1 MRRARTLLHR
11 PLMPKRL
18 KPQGASPYDQMR
30 DVAGKTA
37 ILTAWLAAEG
47 EPDVVAETL
56 GLTRSK
62 LYREIRRLGLGPK
75 LPGFRNSY
83 ATVA

>member
-1 MRRARTLLHR
+1 
-11 PLMPKRL
+11 MPKRL
-18 KPQGASPYDQMR
+18 KPQGAGLYDQHR
-30 DVAGKTA
+30 DITGKA
-37 ILTAWLAAEG
+37 IIIEAWRAADG
-47 EPDVVAETL
+47 EPNVVAETL